1 MEQDKETISL
11 RKIIVYYIRHWR
23 VFLVAALISFIPAIA
38 YLLLYPKTYEMMAT
52 IKIQEDKSL
61 GSGGTGLGEAAGLM
75 KSFGLGNVSGGVVT
89 MDDELATLMSN
100 QLNKE
105 MVLELGVNVTYQEPF
120 SYYKLYEDSPVIVI
134 PDSVTQR
141 NLDGAVSFRLQ
152 KKSDGSISVK
162 MKKSGQKFS
171 FASLPAQLELP
182 QGNFTIDYR
191 NPGDK
196 KQVFKLDVSVR
207 PAGWVAEEMVKSF
220 TIEEYSKSS
229 NTIELSCT
237 DHSKKRGV
245 DMLNTLITVYN
256 KRAENI
262 KQEEGMQSMNF
273 LQGRINHIIFDLNNI
288 ERTIEGYKIKN
299 KMTDIEYDVQFYSEN
314 MKDIRQKL
322 IELESQQHVIDLIDT
337 YVRDPKNKY
346 NLIPA
351 LLTAQE
357 GEKGGAI
364 SSYNEA
370 LIERERIRRTSKAGN
385 PLLEGMDKQIDKL
398 RESVHLTIG
407 NAKKSLEYSLADL
420 KKKENEIFAKMGNV
434 PTNEREYLDYKRQQE
449 ILQGVYL
456 ILLQKKE
463 EVALSLG
470 QSRERGQIID
480 YAYVK
485 KSPIGPRKLFAA
497 IFMVFFT
504 ILIPVGY
511 LACKEQVVA
520 LIEEYKRS
528 KQK

>member
-1 MEQDKETISL
+1 MEKDKETISL

-23 VFLVAALISFIPAIA
+23 VFLVAALISLVPAIA
-38 YLLLYPKTYEMMAT
+38 YLVMYPKTYEMMAT

-61 GSGGTGLGEAAGLM
+61 GSGSVGLGEAAGLM
-75 KSFGLGNVSGGVVT
+75 KSFGMGNVAGGVVT

-105 MVLELGVNVTYQEPF
+105 MVLDLGLNVSYGEPF
-120 SYYKLYEDSPVIVI
+120 SYYKLYEDAPVVVI
-134 PDSVTQR
+134 PDSATQR
-141 NLDGAVSFRLQ
+141 GLDTPVSFRIR
-152 KKSDGSISVK
+152 KKDSDAISVK
-162 MKKSGQKFS
+162 MKKSGEQFS
-171 FASLPAQLELP
+171 FAALPARLELP

-191 NPGDK
+191 HPSDR
-196 KQVFKLDVSVR
+196 QRSFKLDISVR
-207 PAGWVAEEMVKSF
+207 PASWVAEELVKSF

-245 DMLNTLITVYN
+245 DMLNTLIAVYN
-256 KRAENI
+256 KRAENM

-273 LQGRINHIIFDLNNI
+273 LQGRINNIIFDLNNI

-322 IELESQQHVIDLIDT
+322 IELESQKHVIDLIDT
-337 YVRDPKNKY
+337 YVRDPQNKY

-385 PLLEGMDKQIDKL
+385 PLLEGIDKQIDKL

-407 NAKKSLEYSLADL
+407 NAKKSLEFSLSDL

-434 PTNEREYLDYKRQQE
+434 PTNEREYLDFKRQQE

-470 QSRERGQIID
+470 QNRDRGQIID

-504 ILIPVGY
+504 ILIPIGY
-511 LACKEQVVA
+511 LACKEQVIA

-528 KQK
+528 KQN

>member
-1 MEQDKETISL
+1 MEKDKETISL
-11 RKIIVYYIRHWR
+11 RKIIVYYIQHWR
-23 VFLVAALISFIPAIA
+23 VFLVAALLSLIPAVA

-52 IKIQEDKSL
+52 IKIQEDKNL
-61 GSGGTGLGEAAGLM
+61 GNSGVGLGEAAGLM
-75 KSFGLGNVSGGVVT
+75 KSFGLGSAGGGVVN
-89 MDDELATLMSN
+89 MDDELATLLSN

-105 MVLELGVNVTYQEPF
+105 MVLDLGVNVSYEKPF
-120 SYYKLYEDSPVIVI
+120 SYYKLYDDAPVVVV
-134 PDSVTQR
+134 PDSATQR
-141 NLDGAVSFRLQ
+141 NLDAAISFRLQ
-152 KKSDGSISVK
+152 KKGDGPISVK
-162 MKKSGQKFS
+162 MKKSGEKFT
-171 FASLPAQLELP
+171 FPTLPASLELP
-182 QGNFTIDYR
+182 AGKLTIDYR
-191 NPGDK
+191 TPADK
-196 KQVFKLDVSVR
+196 QTNFKLDISVR
-207 PAGWVAEEMVKSF
+207 PAAWVAEENAKSF

-245 DMLNTLITVYN
+245 DMLNTLISAYN
-256 KRAENI
+256 QRAERI
-262 KQEEGMQSMNF
+262 KKEEGEQSMNF
-273 LQGRINHIIFDLNNI
+273 LEGRIRNILTELNATERKI
-288 ERTIEGYKIKN
+288 ENYKIKN
-299 KMTDIEYDVQFYSEN
+299 KMTDMEYDVQFYAEN

-322 IELESQQHVIDLIDT
+322 IELESQKHVIDLIDA
-337 YVRDPKNKY
+337 YIRNPENKY

-370 LIERERIRRTSKAGN
+370 LIERERVRRTSKTDN
-385 PLLEGMDKQIDKL
+385 PLLEGMDKQLDKL

-407 NAKKSLEYSLADL
+407 NAKKSLEFSLTDL
-420 KKKENEIFAKMGNV
+420 RKKENEIFVKMGNV
-434 PTNEREYLDYKRQQE
+434 PTYEREYIDFKRQQE

-470 QSRERGQIID
+470 QNRDRAQVID

-504 ILIPVGY
+504 ILIPIGY
-511 LACKEQVVA
+511 LACKEQLVA
-520 LIEEYKRS
+520 LIAEYKAS

>member
-23 VFLVAALISFIPAIA
+23 VFLVAALISLIPAIA
-38 YLLLYPKTYEMMAT
+38 YLLIYPKTYEMMAT

-61 GSGGTGLGEAAGLM
+61 GSGGVGLGEAAGLM

-105 MVLELGVNVTYQEPF
+105 MVLALGVNVTYEEPF
-120 SYYKLYEDSPVIVI
+120 SYYKLYEDAPVVVT
-134 PDSVTQR
+134 PDSTTQR

-152 KKSDGSISVK
+152 KKDDGSISVK

-171 FASLPAQLELP
+171 FPSLPARLELP

-191 NPGDK
+191 NPEDA
-196 KQVFKLDVSVR
+196 KQTFKLNVSVR

-245 DMLNTLITVYN
+245 DMLNTLIALYN
-256 KRAENI
+256 KRAESI
-262 KQEEGMQSMNF
+262 KKEEGEQSMNF
-273 LQGRINHIIFDLNNI
+273 LDGRIRGIVFDLNTI
-288 ERTIEGYKIKN
+288 ERRIEGYKIHN
-299 KMTDIEYDVQFYSEN
+299 KMTDIEYDVQFYAEN

-322 IELESQQHVIDLIDT
+322 IELESQKHVIDLIDT
-337 YVRDPKNKY
+337 YVRNPENKY

-385 PLLEGMDKQIDKL
+385 PLLQGMDKQLDKL
-398 RESVHLTIG
+398 RESVHLTIA
-407 NAKKSLEYSLADL
+407 NAKKSLEFSLADL
-420 KKKENEIFAKMGNV
+420 KKKENEIFAQMGNV
-434 PTNEREYLDYKRQQE
+434 PTYEREYIDFKRQQE

-470 QSRERGQIID
+470 QNRDRAQVVD

-485 KSPIGPRKLFAA
+485 KAPIGPRKLFAA

-511 LACKEQVVA
+511 LACKEQLAALVA
-520 LIEEYKRS
+520 EYKRS
-528 KQK
+528 KQP

>member
-23 VFLVAALISFIPAIA
+23 VFLVAALISLIPAVA
-38 YLLLYPKTYEMMAT
+38 YLLMYPKTYEMMAT

-61 GSGGTGLGEAAGLM
+61 GSGGVGLGEAAGLM

-105 MVLELGVNVTYQEPF
+105 MVLALGVNVTYEEPF
-120 SYYKLYEDSPVIVI
+120 SYYKLYEDAPVVVT
-134 PDSVTQR
+134 PDSTTQR

-152 KKSDGSISVK
+152 KKDDGSLSVK

-171 FASLPAQLELP
+171 FSSLPARLELP

-191 NPGDK
+191 NLGDA
-196 KQVFKLDVSVR
+196 KQTFKLDVSVR

-245 DMLNTLITVYN
+245 DMLNTLVALYN
-256 KRAENI
+256 KRAESI
-262 KQEEGMQSMNF
+262 KKEEGEQSMNF
-273 LQGRINHIIFDLNNI
+273 LDGRIRGIVFDLNNI
-288 ERTIEGYKIKN
+288 ERRIEGYKIHN

-322 IELESQQHVIDLIDT
+322 IELESQKHVIDLIDT
-337 YVRDPKNKY
+337 YVRNPENKY

-385 PLLEGMDKQIDKL
+385 PLLEGMDKQLDKL
-398 RESVHLTIG
+398 RESVHLTIA
-407 NAKKSLEYSLADL
+407 NAKKSLEFSLADL

-434 PTNEREYLDYKRQQE
+434 PTYEREYIDFKRQQE

-470 QSRERGQIID
+470 QNRDRAQVVD

-485 KSPIGPRKLFAA
+485 KAPVGPRKLFAA

-511 LACKEQVVA
+511 LACKEQLVA
-520 LIEEYKRS
+520 LIAEYKRS
-528 KQK
+528 KQS